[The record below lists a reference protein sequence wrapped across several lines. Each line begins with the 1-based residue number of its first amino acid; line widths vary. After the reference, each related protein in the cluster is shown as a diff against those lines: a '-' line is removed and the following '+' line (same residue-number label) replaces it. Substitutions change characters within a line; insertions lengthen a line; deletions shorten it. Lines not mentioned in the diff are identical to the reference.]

1 MNKAILIGNLAADPE
16 FRTTPNG
23 ISYVSFRIACQ
34 RRYAN
39 QQGVRE
45 ADFISCCA
53 WRQTAEFIHKY
64 FIKGNKIAVEGSIQ
78 TRSYD
83 AQDGSKRYVTEVLV
97 DNAEFVTPKSDGQY
111 GAPPPAY
118 GQQSYPQQPGYGQQS
133 YGQSAPPQRP
143 EQMRMDTNGFTE
155 VDDDE
160 LPF

>member
-1 MNKAILIGNLAADPE
+1 MNKVILIGNLAADPE

-53 WRQTAEFIHKY
+53 WRQTAEFIHRY
-64 FIKGNKIAVEGSIQ
+64 FIKGNKIGVSGSLQ

-97 DNAEFVTPKSDGQY
+97 DDAEFVAPKGDGQT
-111 GAPPPAY
+111 AA
-118 GQQSYPQQPGYGQQS
+118 QSPGYGQQTS
-133 YGQSAPPQRP
+133 SQSAPQQRP
-143 EQMRMDTNGFTE
+143 EQLRMDTSGFTE
-155 VDDDE
+155 DDDNE